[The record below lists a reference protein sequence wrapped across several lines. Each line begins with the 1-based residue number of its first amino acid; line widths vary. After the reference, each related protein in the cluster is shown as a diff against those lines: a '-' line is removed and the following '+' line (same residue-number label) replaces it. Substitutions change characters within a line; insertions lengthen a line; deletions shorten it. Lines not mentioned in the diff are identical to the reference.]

1 MIIDNIKNMKN
12 FYSKLDGALSYVV
25 NKYRDYSQ
33 KENKKELLDNLA
45 EDLDRISNLLDN
57 YGYTYR
63 PANKLDINNKSF
75 DVVLVRYLNS
85 FQDYLD
91 KGIGEVETIATDIR
105 TLLSFVDKHR
115 AIKENFE

>member
-1 MIIDNIKNMKN
+1 MIIDSIKDMKN
-12 FYSKLDGALSYVV
+12 FYNKLDSALSYLI
-25 NKYRDYSQ
+25 NKYRNYTQ
-33 KENKKELLDNLA
+33 EENKKEVLDNLA
-45 EDLDRISNLLDN
+45 KDLDMVSNLLDN

-63 PANKLDINNKSF
+63 PANKLDIGNKSF

-91 KGIGEVETIATDIR
+91 KGIGEVETLATDIR